1 MPRGGKRQWLSC
13 LNCGRRVFKL
23 YRPSWESEGAFA
35 CRHCY
40 RLTYQSARQHDA
52 RLYSLLKAPDAVLAR
67 QVLHGTPAW
76 KFLAMKAAYI
86 RSGKI
91 RTKWPLQCEEGTI
104 SPAGRKSTKLE
115 HYALTP
121 AFLDRHLEAMAT
133 QMEPH
138 PRHGFRDV
146 IKAARLLFQR
156 LGMI

>member
-1 MPRGGKRQWLSC
+1 MRRLTVEQCEVISASDPTPQGAARFVTTPMPRGGKRQWLSC

-52 RLYSLLKAPDAVLAR
+52 RLYSLLKASDAVVAR

-91 RTKWPLQCEEGTI
+91 RTKWPLQCEEGT
-104 SPAGRKSTKLE
+104 
-115 HYALTP
+115 
-121 AFLDRHLEAMAT
+121 
-133 QMEPH
+133 
-138 PRHGFRDV
+138 
-146 IKAARLLFQR
+146 
-156 LGMI
+156 